1 MDFYE
6 FLFEFIFLVHFL
18 HRFLHRKHWCRILD
32 LLQGVWCQFF
42 WIYFKVSGVGF

>member
-32 LLQGVWCQFF
+32 LLQGVWCQILGDKP
-42 WIYFKVSGVGF
+42 WTDRR

>member
-18 HRFLHRKHWCRILD
+18 HRFLFQPW
-32 LLQGVWCQFF
+32 
-42 WIYFKVSGVGF
+42 VGSSTKPRAGHEI